1 MVSHRCCHLC
11 ELYPAGACPVFFFL
25 LFCLQK
31 TKHCLVQCGCT
42 QAKYISHLVFFNIEP
57 ENNSATKTLACLISI
72 QYKQAA
78 LITCANTLVYKHWQ
92 SRELHCHWKAR
103 FCQGTDMGSEWNG
116 SLPLRNKKNS
126 ASSNTTYHS
135 NSSVTFFLRNE
146 DLRNMIPHTLMIY
159 IIILLVIL
167 ISKGYLPITLNLQCN
182 YSITTQAPQ
191 PQTHT
196 HTYTKQ

>member
-1 MVSHRCCHLC
+1 MLPLVWALPSWSLPSF
-11 ELYPAGACPVFFFL
+11 LFL

-31 TKHCLVQCGCT
+31 TQHCLVQCGCT

-92 SRELHCHWKAR
+92 STELHCHWKAR

-135 NSSVTFFLRNE
+135 NSSVTFFFAQRGLAE
-146 DLRNMIPHTLMIY
+146 HD
-159 IIILLVIL
+159 
-167 ISKGYLPITLNLQCN
+167 S
-182 YSITTQAPQ
+182 
-191 PQTHT
+191 
-196 HTYTKQ
+196 TYTYYLHYYSSGNSDIKRVFADYLKPTM